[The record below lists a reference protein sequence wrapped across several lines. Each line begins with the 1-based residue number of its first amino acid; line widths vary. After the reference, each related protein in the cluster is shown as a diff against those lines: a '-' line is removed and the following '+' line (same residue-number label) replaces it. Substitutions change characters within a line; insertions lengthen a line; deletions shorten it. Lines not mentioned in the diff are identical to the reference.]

1 MELILYTFSKKRNS
15 TARPTATG
23 TTYEVYL
30 KDGTSVESPVFLID
44 GVNLAYNYAKWNDHY
59 YFIDDIVLS
68 LNNIY
73 EIHCSHDVLATFK
86 DEIGNSTQF
95 VERSASVND
104 PMINDVLVTQ
114 QQDIAQVREATT
126 NISGEWGAIAP
137 DPGTFLIQTFGRTG
151 VHLYGYT
158 ELNQI
163 LGILNNDAYGVTQ
176 SQLTNLI
183 NTIGLNLLDVSAYVS
198 NVRWVPFAL
207 ADFSGS
213 LDNVEVSFWELNNFQ
228 AKEITDRSISI
239 SGTVNKPVN
248 LYSGDFRA
256 QSPRF
261 TNYMLYLPGVGTVS
275 LNALDVEAYTL
286 TYTMTF
292 DIFTGEVMY
301 FLYAQLG
308 TNRHIIGSYSGK
320 LACDIP
326 YSASRTDIWSI
337 VDTLTGMSSG
347 GSSIMTAEHMSQ
359 VMGGA
364 AGIGMAIGQA
374 EVKAVQ
380 NVLNPSHSFNS
391 AVGNI
396 SKIRA
401 FPDIRLSVANY
412 GSKDYLTAVAGR
424 PLYEWR
430 KINTLSGFVKCSNPS
445 INIAG
450 YSGDKDAVN
459 SYLASGFYYD

>member
-15 TARPTATG
+15 TARPTGTG
-23 TTYEVYL
+23 TAYDVYL

-44 GVNLAYNYAKWNDHY
+44 GVNLAFNYAKWNDHY

-86 DEIGNSTQF
+86 TEIGNSTQF
-95 VERSASVND
+95 VERSASSND

-114 QQDIAQVREATT
+114 QQDVAQVKEATT
-126 NISGEWGAIAP
+126 TISGQNASISP
-137 DPGTFLIQTFGRTG
+137 TPGTYLIQTFGRSG
-151 VHLYGYT
+151 VHLYGFSD
-158 ELNQI
+158 LNQI
-163 LGILNNDAYGVTQ
+163 LGILNNDAYGMTNN
-176 SQLTNLI
+176 QLEGLI
-183 NTIGLNLLDVSAYVS
+183 QTIGMNLLDVSAYVS
-198 NVRWVPFAL
+198 NVRWVPFDL
-207 ADFSGS
+207 ATFNGS
-213 LDNVEVSFWELNNFQ
+213 VNYIEVSFWVLDKGTGFQ
-228 AKEITDRSISI
+228 AKEISDRSLSI
-239 SGTVNKPVN
+239 SGTINKPVN
-248 LYSGDFRA
+248 LYDDFRS

-286 TYTMTF
+286 SYTMNF

-308 TNRHIIGSYSGK
+308 LDRHIIGSYSGK
-320 LACDIP
+320 LACEIP
-326 YSASRTDIWSI
+326 YSSSRTDVWSI
-337 VDTLTGMSSG
+337 VDTLTGISG
-347 GSSIMTAEHMSQ
+347 GASQGMS
-359 VMGGA
+359 GA
-364 AGIGMAIGQA
+364 AGIGLAVGQA
-374 EVKAVQ
+374 EVKAVE

-412 GSKDYLTAVAGR
+412 GSKDFLTAVAGR

-430 KINTLSGFVKCSNPS
+430 VINTLSGFVKCSNPS
-445 INIAG
+445 IDIAG

-459 SYLASGFYYD
+459 GYLASGFYYE